1 MKKKKKNYRKLML
14 KGFKIFLSYKFLK
27 NHLKALKNHIKFFQ
41 FFLFFCRHYKDGR
54 TETVKCSKKA

>member
-1 MKKKKKNYRKLML
+1 ML